1 MHIMGFTKLVAELR
15 LRGSSKYT
23 IRNYLQANRE
33 FLKWAQKTQEQVEE
47 IDVKLFLSHLVEL
60 GKKPTT
66 INLARSAILYY
77 YNEVL
82 KRNFAPIKTP
92 KIPRRLPVVLTKK
105 EIRTLLAACSHEK
118 SRLLIKMLYAS
129 GLRISE
135 CLTMKIGDLELE
147 QKIAWVREGKGGKD
161 RMVILSKDLIGD
173 LNPFISGRS
182 GYIFE
187 GRNGP
192 MTAQNAQKII
202 RLTAKKAGI
211 HKAVTPHKLRHSFA
225 THLRESGVDLRVIQE
240 LLGHANISTTEIYTH
255 VSSEE
260 KRKIVSPLDTL

>member
-1 MHIMGFTKLVAELR
+1 MGFQKLVAELR

-23 IRNYLQANRE
+23 IRNYLQANKE
-33 FLKWAQKTQEQVEE
+33 FLQWLGKESTSVEE
-47 IDVKLFLSHLVEL
+47 DDVKLFLSHLVEM

-82 KRNFAPIKTP
+82 GKGFVPIKTP
-92 KIPRRLPVVLTKK
+92 KIPRKLPVVLTKE
-105 EIRTLLAACSHEK
+105 EITSLLSACTHEK

-135 CLTMKIGDLELE
+135 CLNMEVGDLELA
-147 QKIAWVREGKGGKD
+147 QKIAWVRSGKGGKD
-161 RMVILSKDLIGD
+161 RMVILSKGLVEDLK
-173 LNPFISGRS
+173 PFISGRS

-187 GRNGP
+187 GRTGA
-192 MTAQNAQKII
+192 MTAQNAQKIM
-202 RLTAKKAGI
+202 RMTAQRAGI
-211 HKAVTPHKLRHSFA
+211 RKPVTPHKLRHSFA

-240 LLGHANISTTEIYTH
+240 LLGHANIATTEIYTH

-260 KRKIVSPLDTL
+260 KRNITSPLDNL